1 MAGANP
7 PADASIVSYLA
18 AEWNPLEQNFFGNMS
33 QKKFAKKLDP
43 GIDMCLAPGQEG
55 GGNETHS
62 HLARPRTPARTTWDF
77 LNLRKITLDFDA
89 PFEYNYLKLRKV

>member
-1 MAGANP
+1 M
-7 PADASIVSYLA
+7 LT
-18 AEWNPLEQNFFGNMS
+18 PLRDC
-33 QKKFAKKLDP
+33 AWP
-43 GIDMCLAPGQEG
+43 RARRG

-62 HLARPRTPARTTWDF
+62 HLARPRTPTRTTWDF